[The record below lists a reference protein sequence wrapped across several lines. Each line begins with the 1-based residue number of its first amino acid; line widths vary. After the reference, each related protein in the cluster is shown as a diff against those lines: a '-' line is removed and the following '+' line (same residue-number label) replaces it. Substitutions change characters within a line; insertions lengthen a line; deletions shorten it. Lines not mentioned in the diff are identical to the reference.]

1 MTDLL
6 KRLEEAEA
14 GSRELSDAVLLA
26 CGWTFYQGG
35 VQMAITGAGG
45 GLVDVWTPPNP
56 TGESPRLYSGDR
68 PSPTQSLDDAL
79 GLVPEGWIVGNLGQ
93 KDSMGWHCELKKGY
107 QTSYSGVE
115 IGHNIKSPALALC
128 IAVLKAREAEEER

>member
-1 MTDLL
+1 MTDLI

-26 CGWTFYQGG
+26 CGAMEYDWK
-35 VQMAITGAGG
+35 
-45 GLVDVWTPPNP
+45 
-56 TGESPRLYSGDR
+56 SRKYSRR

-79 GLVPEGWIVGNLGQ
+79 GLVPEGWEWEAASFAKHNNEPRAGLWRNL
-93 KDSMGWHCELKKGY
+93 
-107 QTSYSGVE
+107 YSNDIECIASHGAT
-115 IGHNIKSPALALC
+115 PALALC